1 LNAGEEVS
9 LLPKDRKDSAVL
21 PTKKR
26 EGERDW
32 YDVVA
37 AYAGL
42 VAKISAV
49 AFVLALGYIIYGVYG
64 GHLNG
69 TVEPRIVRNIEWMGK
84 LLMAAG
90 IVGTISLALATLDE
104 VAYSVAVLILG
115 VGLIFGPPALII
127 SKLDQATSPV
137 GVAIATWTKN
147 TGFAICGIVTIR
159 VIYYIV
165 ETIRSGPKARTK
177 AQEEEDNLFGPKK
190 VKRTQGLWS
199 RCWQLPYCH
208 DTIRE
213 VCPAYK
219 ERKNCWKFGRG
230 CNCDPMLVET
240 MIRSGAARVGKG
252 QDKVSAQKQT
262 TADAY
267 LREALGAAKP
277 ATGPGAATSRAVD
290 CKKCPIYGEHQRQKF
305 NIVNPI
311 AIALTIALLVVA
323 YPIVNNLYHAT
334 IEKMAGAA
342 AQLTLTKDEGPS
354 GQTTT
359 DAQGGQTLETE
370 QPQSALDRWIGY
382 LDTVTVKVF
391 FFGILSLFLLSYV
404 LKLVEWA
411 VFVKKL

>member
-1 LNAGEEVS
+1 MS

>member
-1 LNAGEEVS
+1 MSA
-9 LLPKDRKDSAVL
+9 LPKDRKESAAL

-26 EGERDW
+26 EVERDW

-37 AYAGL
+37 GYAGL

-49 AFVLALGYIIYGVYG
+49 VFVLALGYIIYGVYG

-69 TVEPRIVRNIEWMGK
+69 TVEPRVVRNIEWMGK

-90 IVGTISLALATLDE
+90 TVGTVALALATLDE
-104 VAYSVAVLILG
+104 VAYSIAVLILG

-137 GVAIATWTKN
+137 GLAIATWTKN

-177 AQEEEDNLFGPKK
+177 AQEEEDSLFGPKK

-219 ERKNCWKFGRG
+219 ERRNCWKFGRG

-267 LREALGAAKP
+267 LREALGAGKP
-277 ATGPGAATSRAVD
+277 ATGPGAAASRTVD

-305 NIVNPI
+305 NIVNPV
-311 AIALTIALLVVA
+311 AIALTIALLVAA

-334 IEKMAGAA
+334 IEAMARAA
-342 AQLTLTKDEGPS
+342 SQLEMPGKEGTP
-354 GQTTT
+354 GQTTAGSET
-359 DAQGGQTLETE
+359 GSETGGASE
-370 QPQSALDRWIGY
+370 SALNRWIGY
-382 LDTVTVKVF
+382 LDTLTVKVF

>member
-1 LNAGEEVS
+1 MSQLPNA
-9 LLPKDRKDSAVL
+9 RKESAVL

-26 EGERDW
+26 EVERGS

-42 VAKISAV
+42 LAKICMV
-49 AFVLALGYIIYGVYG
+49 VFVLALGYIIYAVYG

-69 TVEPRIVRNIEWMGK
+69 AVDARIVRNIEWMGK
-84 LLMAAG
+84 LLAVAG
-90 IVGTISLALATLDE
+90 AVGTLALALATLDE
-104 VAYSVAVLILG
+104 VAYSIAALIVG
-115 VGLIFGPPALII
+115 IGLIFGPPALIL
-127 SKLDQATSPV
+127 SKLDQPTSPV
-137 GVAIATWTKN
+137 GEAIQTWTKN
-147 TGFAICGIVTIR
+147 AGFAMCALVAIR

-165 ETIRSGPKARTK
+165 ETIRSGPKARAK
-177 AQEEEDNLFGPKK
+177 AKEEEDDLFGPKK
-190 VKRTQGLWS
+190 VKRTQGVWS

-252 QDKVSAQKQT
+252 QDKVSAHKQE

-267 LREALGAAKP
+267 LREALGAGKP
-277 ATGPGAATSRAVD
+277 AAGAGATASRAVE

-305 NIVNPI
+305 GLANPV
-311 AIALTIALLVVA
+311 AIILTIALLVVA
-323 YPIVNNLYHAT
+323 YPIVNQLYHAT
-334 IEKMAGAA
+334 ITAMAHAGS
-342 AQLTLTKDEGPS
+342 QLTLTEN
-354 GQTTT
+354 T
-359 DAQGGQTLETE
+359 
-370 QPQSALDRWIGY
+370 ALDRWIGY

-404 LKLVEWA
+404 LKFVEWA
-411 VFVKKL
+411 VFVKKV